1 MEPGGSSL
9 MQGMVQRK
17 AFICVCGEYF
27 IEKGVDV
34 CLEMLYNNFLSA
46 SDVMI
51 SRFTAGADVC
61 IAGWSSR

>member
-1 MEPGGSSL
+1 MEPGGFGL

-34 CLEMLYNNFLSA
+34 CLEMLYNSFLSA

-51 SRFTAGADVC
+51 PQFIC
-61 IAGWSSR
+61 

>member
-1 MEPGGSSL
+1 MEPGSFGL
-9 MQGMVQRK
+9 MQGMVQRE

-51 SRFTAGADVC
+51 PQFIC
-61 IAGWSSR
+61 